1 MSPRATSGAE
11 DRLALLQRGRR
22 GRAVHH
28 ADARINIDEPVDL
41 DAVPAPYL
49 ARDADQL
56 DEAERA
62 DLATCERA
70 VAGLQRALAV
80 AGKALATI
88 NQARLYRETHAT
100 FADYVEDRWGM
111 KRAHAYRLIEAWP
124 VAATLSPVGD
134 TNEAQ
139 VRELV
144 PAAKRHGVQVAT
156 AVFKE
161 LREQG
166 GRMTAARI
174 REAVRALP
182 SRVLDPDM
190 ARYVIRQAVREGRI
204 TPPGARPAEPA
215 QPAPDKAEP
224 EPIAKL
230 RRLVEMQQAV
240 YDQSYAVV
248 PAAMAADPGTG
259 EELMR
264 QLRAFALR
272 TAHRNRAFGEPAT
285 HPAEE

>member
-1 MSPRATSGAE
+1 MSPARHLAGVDGDAILNRAK
-11 DRLALLQRGRR
+11 RN
-22 GRAVHH
+22 RAVRRP
-28 ADARINIDEPVDL
+28 DAHIAALEPVDL

-49 ARDADQL
+49 PRDEAEL
-56 DEAERA
+56 DEAERV

-70 VAGLQRALAV
+70 IVGLQKALAV

-111 KRAHAYRLIEAWP
+111 KRTHAYRLIEAWP
-124 VAATLSPVGD
+124 VAAAVSPMGD
-134 TNEAQ
+134 TNERQ
-139 VRELV
+139 VRELM

-166 GRMTAARI
+166 GRLTAARI

-182 SRVLDPDM
+182 ARVPDPDM

-204 TPPGARPAEPA
+204 PPPGARPAEPV
-215 QPAPDKAEP
+215 QPEVEP

-230 RRLVEMQQAV
+230 RRLVETQRAV

-264 QLRAFALR
+264 ELRAAALR

-285 HPAEE
+285 HRAEEA

>member
-1 MSPRATSGAE
+1 MLPLVAWRLPCQGMTTSTAQTHLAT
-11 DRLALLQRGRR
+11 LTP
-22 GRAVHH
+22 
-28 ADARINIDEPVDL
+28 IDL
-41 DAVPAPYL
+41 DTIPAPYL
-49 ARDADQL
+49 PHDTHQL
-56 DEAERA
+56 DDTERA
-62 DLATCERA
+62 HLASCERA
-70 VAGLQRALAV
+70 INSLQRALAV

-111 KRAHAYRLIEAWP
+111 TRSHAYRLIDAWP
-124 VAATLSPVGD
+124 IAAAVSPIGD
-134 TNEAQ
+134 TNETQ
-139 VRELV
+139 VRELL

-156 AVFKE
+156 AVFE
-161 LREQG
+161 TLREQG
-166 GRMTAARI
+166 GRLTAARI

-182 SRVLDPDM
+182 ARVPDPDM

-204 TPPGARPAEPA
+204 SPPGVRPAEPA
-215 QPAPDKAEP
+215 PAEGVVEP

-230 RRLVEMQQAV
+230 RRLVEVQKAV

-264 QLRAFALR
+264 ELRAFAQR

-285 HPAEE
+285 HRAEEA

>member
-28 ADARINIDEPVDL
+28 ADARINTADPVDL
-41 DAVPAPYL
+41 DAVPTPYL
-49 ARDADQL
+49 PRDGAEL

-70 VAGLQRALAV
+70 IVGLQKALAV

-100 FADYVEDRWGM
+100 FADYVEERWGM
-111 KRAHAYRLIEAWP
+111 KRAYAYRLIEAWP
-124 VAATLSPVGD
+124 VAAAVSPMGD
-134 TNEAQ
+134 TNERQ
-139 VRELV
+139 VRELM
-144 PAAKRHGVQVAT
+144 PAAKRHGLEVAR
-156 AVFKE
+156 AVYE
-161 LREQG
+161 EIRQQG
-166 GRMTAARI
+166 EKVTAARI

-182 SRVLDPDM
+182 ARVPDADM

-215 QPAPDKAEP
+215 KPEGDEVEP

-230 RRLVEMQQAV
+230 RRLVEMQKAV
-240 YDQSYAVV
+240 YDTSYDVI
-248 PAAMAADPGTG
+248 PAALAADPGTG

-264 QLRAFALR
+264 ELRAFAQR
-272 TAHRNRAFGEPAT
+272 TAHRNRPFGEPAT
-285 HPAEE
+285 HRADG